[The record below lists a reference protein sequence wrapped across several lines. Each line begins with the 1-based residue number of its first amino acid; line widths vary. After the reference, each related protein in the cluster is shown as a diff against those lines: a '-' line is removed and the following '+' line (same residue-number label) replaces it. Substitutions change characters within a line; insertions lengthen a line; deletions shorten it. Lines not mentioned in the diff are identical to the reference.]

1 METAMD
7 IPDEDLDIDKILD
20 EIDQEGDAEEN
31 IIDGFVKNPSSSFKR
46 NILYYYINTIY

>member
-20 EIDQEGDAEEN
+20 EIDQEGDEN
-31 IIDGFVKNPSSSFKR
+31 IIDDIGKNPSSLKR
-46 NILYYYINTIY
+46 NII